1 MTLSLKRCGAALSA
15 LALTLAASP
24 LHAETLSDGVVI
36 SAENLD
42 SVLEDTY
49 QGHKISDLL
58 TERVTWLVREHNLKI
73 ELGDTPAFDID
84 DNYWKLTEENA
95 GQATLNTET
104 RQMEN
109 WNGAGMPFPLRDI
122 DMDDPHAGD
131 KLIWNFFTYQTDG
144 DVTRFPFTYLLI
156 DGNSGLERTQEWAW
170 IRYKYSG
177 RFSPKNEPNINEE
190 GETILNKTLINARY
204 PRDIR
209 GLGTLATTY
218 YEDRVDDSFAY
229 LPAVRRIR
237 RLSGGAWMDPIGG
250 TDQLQDDINVWNT
263 HPNWYP
269 KIEVTGKRWILVPV
283 GESWSSFP
291 DKDTNAEKYPFINLA
306 EAPYWQPAQFKWE
319 PREVYVIEATAPD
332 EHPYSKK
339 IMYYST
345 ELPWIYQGETYD
357 KKGEFWK
364 YLWWVPRN
372 YTAEDGTKVVTVT
385 SAFVQ
390 DYQRMHA
397 TLFVSTPAWE
407 FNPNGV
413 ERSDASLPALQ
424 AGGR

>member
-1 MTLSLKRCGAALSA
+1 MTLSRKLGGLTFSVAALA
-15 LALTLAASP
+15 FAASP
-24 LHAETLSDGVVI
+24 LHAEALSDGDVI
-36 SAENLD
+36 NAGNLD
-42 SVLEDTY
+42 SVMDDTY
-49 QGHKISDLL
+49 QGHKIGDLL
-58 TERVTWLVREHNLKI
+58 TERVIWQIKEHDLEI
-73 ELGDTPAFDID
+73 ELGDAPAFDID
-84 DNYWKLTEENA
+84 ENYWKLTEANA
-95 GQATLNTET
+95 GEATLNPKT

-109 WNGAGMPFPLRDI
+109 WSGAGMPFPMSEI
-122 DMDDPHAGD
+122 DVDDPHAGD

-156 DGNSGLERTQEWAW
+156 DGNSGLERVQEWFW

-177 RFSPKNEPNINEE
+177 RFSPNNEPNINEE
-190 GETILNKTLINARY
+190 GETILNKTLINARF

-209 GLGTLATTY
+209 GLGTLSTSY
-218 YEDRVDDSFAY
+218 YADKVDDSFAY

-269 KIEVTGKRWILVPV
+269 EIKVVGKRWILTPIST
-283 GESWSSFP
+283 SWTSYP
-291 DKDTNAEKYPFINLA
+291 DKDSNAEKYPYVNLA
-306 EAPYWQPAQFKWE
+306 EAPYWHPKGFKWE
-319 PREVYVIEATAPD
+319 PREVYVIEANAPD

-372 YTAEDGTKVVTVT
+372 YTAEDDTKVVTVV
-385 SAFVQ
+385 SAFVE

-407 FNPNGV
+407 FNPSDV